1 MALSTA
7 GVAAMADNDHTG
19 AKGLSLLSRI
29 KQALLNLLTAIPD
42 RIDAF
47 IRILDAAIGS
57 TGSVP
62 RFYGRSPLA
71 FILPLAVSLFIILG
85 PCLTDT
91 DGALAWHGGWKA
103 ALLLAGAV
111 ALQAVYFLQNRW
123 RGMAWLHFGM
133 VGLLTLATWLI
144 AGAEATQ
151 ASGRLY
157 RHYYG
162 LLAFAAIIV
171 AVPIAG
177 WLRRRA
183 LFALPSAIITEFY
196 QHFDAGR
203 VAAKGSPRSLNI
215 WDILDAF
222 VLAVLQTPLHVC
234 TPVAFVV
241 LAAGPGHL
249 WLWAILALL
258 LSLILFAMG
267 SYDPE
272 RNTFVRM
279 VQRAFLSGGSLVVT
293 LVILALAILRLA
305 GVDYVTTILD
315 TSSKLIVFSY
325 ILSTY
330 ALFWLYD
337 LWVNQAVLDL
347 LGDLNRFRSASGFV
361 QRHGGGRI
369 AVTATG
375 DKTEIRMFEPALFL
389 KRIARTAP
397 EPDQASLYKEASR
410 AALRFRAFTGLSLT
424 CFGLLLLLAG
434 LYLHRLDQ
442 SPGLTVKNQDASIY
456 DLSAHLISSDTG
468 PVVMLAA
475 SGGGTR
481 AALYTASVLHGLARL
496 GRLDHLILTSGVS
509 GGSAA
514 LAYFAI
520 HRPALLHHEPDDWRR
535 MRETLAAPFIQD
547 VLSGAAEWRVVSRVR
562 LGQLLTESFRRRFLA
577 TETSAQIAARTT
589 LGAVTDLGLIFNT
602 SLCGSPPLE
611 NSSQSRESALQAGGR
626 LAITNL
632 SSNFD
637 MQHKPAAHGWPL
649 DLPFVVVH
657 AADVSLFPAASLS
670 ANFPPVFSNAGVA
683 LDGRPYWVTD
693 GGAVENRGLISI
705 LLTLSETLEK
715 IQARDP
721 TVGRRLAD
729 IRIIVADASA
739 FQPEY
744 KSDRGIGAKF
754 GAAEQLANRLIKEL
768 FERAGKLHQ
777 AISGRAEGIRFVHL
791 PMPAAMRAAGTFGTH
806 WMMPPS
812 VTLKDPLSGDIS
824 RPGIELDQKDLQ
836 ELIDVI
842 YSKTYT
848 ISYIQQK
855 WPQLDAAY
863 LMQQTGQPWDVLQ
876 AGLE

>member
-1 MALSTA
+1 
-7 GVAAMADNDHTG
+7 MADNDHSE
-19 AKGLSLLSRI
+19 AKDLSFLSMI
-29 KQALLNLLTAIPD
+29 KKALLNLLTAIPE
-42 RIDAF
+42 RIEAF
-47 IRILDAAIGS
+47 IRMLDTAIGS
-57 TGSVP
+57 TGIVP

-71 FILPLAVSLFIILG
+71 FILPLAVSLFIVLG
-85 PCLTDT
+85 PCLTGT
-91 DGALAWHGGWKA
+91 DGALAWHGGWTA
-103 ALLLAGAV
+103 ALLLAGAL
-111 ALQAVYFLQNRW
+111 ALQAVYFLQNKW
-123 RGMAWLHFGM
+123 RGMAWLHFGL

-144 AGAEATQ
+144 SGADATQ

-162 LLAFAAIIV
+162 LLACGALIV
-171 AVPIAG
+171 AVPFAG
-177 WLRRRA
+177 WLRRRK
-183 LFALPSAIITEFY
+183 LFALPPAIIADFY

-203 VAAKGSPRSLNI
+203 VAAKGSPKSPNI

-222 VLAVLQTPLHVC
+222 VVAVLRTPLHVC

-249 WLWAILALL
+249 KLWAVVALL
-258 LSLILFAMG
+258 LSLMLFATG

-272 RNTFVRM
+272 RSAFVRQ
-279 VQRAFLSGGSLVVT
+279 VQRAFLSGGALVVT
-293 LVILALAILRLA
+293 LIIILLAVLRLA
-305 GVDYVTTILD
+305 GVDYITTILD
-315 TSSKLIVFSY
+315 TSSKWIIFSY

-330 ALFWLYD
+330 VLFWLYD

-347 LGDLNRFRSASGFV
+347 LGNLGRFRSASGFV

-369 AVTATG
+369 AVSATG
-375 DKTEIRMFEPALFL
+375 DKAGMRMFEPALFL

-397 EPDQASLYKEASR
+397 EPYRAALHKEAAR
-410 AALRFRAFTGLSLT
+410 AALRFRAFTGLSLM
-424 CFGLLLLLAG
+424 CFGLLLFLAG
-434 LYLHRLDQ
+434 LYLHGLEQ
-442 SPGLTVKNQDASIY
+442 SPGLAAKNQDATIF
-456 DLSAHLISSDTG
+456 DLGAHLITSATA

-496 GRLDHLILTSGVS
+496 GKLDHLVLASGVS

-520 HRPALLHHEPDDWRR
+520 HRPTLLGNDPEAWDQ
-535 MRETLAAPFIQD
+535 MRATLAAPFIQD

-562 LGQLLTESFRRRFLA
+562 LGQLLTESFKRRFLPPGVPA
-577 TETSAQIAARTT
+577 EIAARTT

-611 NSSQSRESALQAGGR
+611 NSSRPRESALQAGGR

-637 MQHKPAAHGWPL
+637 MQPGRAVHGWPL
-649 DLPFVVVH
+649 DFPIVVVH
-657 AADVSLFPAASLS
+657 AADVPLFPAASLS

-693 GGAVENRGLISI
+693 GGAVENRGLIAI
-705 LLTLSETLEK
+705 LLALTEALEK
-715 IQARDP
+715 IQAQAA
-721 TVGRRLAD
+721 GRHLAD

-739 FQPEY
+739 FQPDY

-768 FERAGKLHQ
+768 FERVGKLHQ
-777 AISGRAEGIRFVHL
+777 TISGRGDGIRFVYL

-812 VTLKDPLSGDIS
+812 VTLKDPFSGDTS
-824 RPGIELDQKDLQ
+824 RPGIELDKKELQ
-836 ELIDVI
+836 ELIDI
-842 YSKTYT
+842 LYSKTYT

-855 WPQLDAAY
+855 WPELDAAY
-863 LMQQTGQPWDVLQ
+863 LMQQTGNPWAALKD
-876 AGLE
+876 GLE